1 MSGIGKQWGAFLH
14 MVNAPESCSSHE
26 RGSEGMTWGTERA
39 TSGTDRATA
48 KVAEKEENLKA
59 TQQAQQGLAEPGR

>member
-39 TSGTDRATA
+39 TA

-59 TQQAQQGLAEPGR
+59 TQQAQQGLAEPGS